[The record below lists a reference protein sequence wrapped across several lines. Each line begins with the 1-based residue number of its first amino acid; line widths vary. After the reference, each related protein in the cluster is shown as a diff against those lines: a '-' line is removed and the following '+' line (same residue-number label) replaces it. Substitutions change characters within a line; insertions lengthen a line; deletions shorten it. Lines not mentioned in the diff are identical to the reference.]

1 MPWPTSLSEAS
12 FCAGEHE
19 QMGEPFRHRLRVR
32 YAETDAQGVVFNA
45 HYLAYF
51 DTNINELLRTAL
63 GSYQTMLD
71 RGVDIVVAEAQVRF
85 RAPARFEDELTLEIA
100 VTRLGT
106 TGITTEHR
114 ISLDG
119 QLVAEGLLRHVMVD
133 RQTMEKTPIPDWLR
147 EALAPWTVS
156 SDPAA

>member
-1 MPWPTSLSEAS
+1 VREPV
-12 FCAGEHE
+12 GE
-19 QMGEPFRHRLRVR
+19 QFRHQLRVR

-51 DTNINELLRTAL
+51 DTNINELLRAAL
-63 GSYQTMLD
+63 GSYQAMLD
-71 RGVDIVVAEAQVRF
+71 GGVDIVVAEAHLQF

-114 ISLDG
+114 ISHDG
-119 QLVAEGLLRHVMVD
+119 ALVAEGTLRHVMVD
-133 RQTMEKTPIPDWLR
+133 RETMEKTPIPNWLR
-147 EALAPWTVS
+147 ERLAPWTVS
-156 SDPAA
+156 